1 MGWEAALTVQRV
13 NLKWEWVKQGGNEK
27 TNEIQ
32 KVKAASTYSSYN
44 VPSFQ
49 VNRAASADQQVKS
62 KISISVE
69 KNRTAFFRHQ
79 WLVEDFRILLKSRIE
94 HNWFQN
100 PMHKSKNI
108 LSFST

>member
-62 KISISVE
+62 KISITVE
-69 KNRTAFFRHQ
+69 KT
-79 WLVEDFRILLKSRIE
+79 ELLSLDINGWWKASE
-94 HNWFQN
+94 FC
-100 PMHKSKNI
+100 
-108 LSFST
+108 

>member
-1 MGWEAALTVQRV
+1 MEYWEGVGWEAALTVQRV

-27 TNEIQ
+27 TNETQ

-44 VPSFQ
+44 VSSFQ

-69 KNRTAFFRHQ
+69 KT
-79 WLVEDFRILLKSRIE
+79 ELLSLDINGWWKTSE
-94 HNWFQN
+94 FC
-100 PMHKSKNI
+100 
-108 LSFST
+108 